1 MRLVVLAA
9 GLGTRFGGPK
19 QLTPVGPAGEV
30 ILDYAL
36 RDARAA
42 GFDELVVVTR
52 SDLAAPLSARAP
64 GVEIVCQDRDELA
77 RAPKPLGTAHA
88 ALCGM
93 RAGAGA
99 AAAVVNGDD
108 LYSAD
113 AYGALASHLAQ
124 GDRAGSALVT
134 FPVFN
139 TVLDRQPVTRALCTV
154 AGGDLVDVEE
164 GTVGDGMWV
173 GVSGR
178 RLELSGDEPVSM
190 NCWAFAADVADRLD
204 SACRAFTGTGEVL
217 LPDVV
222 RSMLTAGAGVAALES
237 HGRCIGLTHPGD
249 LEVVRRLL
257 GP

>member
-36 RDARAA
+36 RDARAS
-42 GFDELVVVTR
+42 GFDELVIVTR
-52 SDLAAPLSARAP
+52 SDLAAQVAARAP
-64 GVEIVCQDRDELA
+64 GAVIVCQDRDELA
-77 RAPKPLGTAHA
+77 RSPKPLGTAHA

-93 RAGAGA
+93 RAGGGG

-113 AYGALASHLAQ
+113 AFWALASHLADGQ
-124 GDRAGSALVT
+124 SVGSALVT
-134 FPVFN
+134 FPVSN
-139 TVLDRQPVTRALCTV
+139 TVLSDAPVTRALCTTA
-154 AGGDLVDVEE
+154 AGVLVDVEE
-164 GTVGDGMWV
+164 GTVGAGTWV

-178 RLELSGDEPVSM
+178 RVELHGDEPVSM
-190 NCWAFAADVADRLD
+190 NCWAFAGDVADRLEA
-204 SACRAFTGTGEVL
+204 ACRSFTGTGEVL

-222 RSMLTAGAGVAALES
+222 RSMLADGVRVSALRS
-237 HGRCIGLTHPGD
+237 GGRCIGLTHPGD
-249 LEVVRRLL
+249 LEAVRRLL
-257 GP
+257 AG